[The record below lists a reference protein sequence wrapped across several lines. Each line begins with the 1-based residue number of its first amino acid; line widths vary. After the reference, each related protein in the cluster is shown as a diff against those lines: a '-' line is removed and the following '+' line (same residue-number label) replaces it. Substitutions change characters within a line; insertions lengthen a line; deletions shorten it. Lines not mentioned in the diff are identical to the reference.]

1 MAELNYDFFSPPQVV
16 FGWGRRTELGRL
28 AGGLG
33 RRAWIVAGSRTLE
46 RSGTLTEL
54 CGLLS
59 EAGLIAEVVANIS
72 REPLVTDV
80 DLLVQALRERR
91 TGAGDVMIAV
101 GGGSAIDLAK
111 AAGALVMNPFSERGT
126 PTADME
132 GGASHPSAPGVPQ
145 RAGLTSERG
154 TPTADMEGG
163 ASHPSAPGVP
173 QRAGLTSNTVK
184 DFLEGVGR
192 GLKIVHPPLPLLAMP
207 TTGGTGTEATKNAV
221 ISSFDPPFKKSLRS
235 EWMVP
240 RCVLIDPELSCSVPP
255 DVTAWTGLDAI
266 TQCLESYITLK
277 PRPIPQALGLQ
288 GLKLAV
294 PALPEAVR
302 DGQSVEARCAMAHA
316 AFLSGMALANS
327 GLGVAH
333 GIAASLGVHAHVS
346 HGLACAVLLPT
357 AIQVNRGVRERE
369 LAYLGTELT
378 GRSWST
384 PAMAIDALADLI
396 GGLLSDLSIPHR
408 LSQLGVK
415 PEQLDDLAAGS
426 QGNSLNG
433 NPREL
438 SVADVRKI
446 LEELL

>member
-16 FGWGRRTELGRL
+16 FGWGRRNELGRL

-72 REPLVTDV
+72 REPLVEDV
-80 DLLVQALRERR
+80 DLLVQGLRERR
-91 TGAGDVMIAV
+91 SGSGDMMIAV

-111 AAGALVMNPFSERGT
+111 AAGALVTNPFS
-126 PTADME
+126 D
-132 GGASHPSAPGVPQ
+132 
-145 RAGLTSERG
+145 
-154 TPTADMEGG
+154 
-163 ASHPSAPGVP
+163 
-173 QRAGLTSNTVK
+173 TVK
-184 DFLEGVGR
+184 DFLEGVGK

-255 DVTAWTGLDAI
+255 NVTAWTGLDAI
-266 TQCLESYITLK
+266 TQCLESYITRK

-294 PALPEAVR
+294 PALPQAVR

-333 GIAASLGVHAHVS
+333 GIAASLGVHAHVA

-357 AIQVNRGVRERE
+357 AIQVNRVVRERE
-369 LAYLGTELT
+369 LAFLGMELT
-378 GRSWST
+378 GRSWAT
-384 PAMAIDALADLI
+384 PAAAIDALADLI
-396 GGLLSDLSIPHR
+396 GGLLSELSIPRR

-438 SVADVRKI
+438 SVADVRRI